1 VKFGPFLEE
10 KRANPATEELVP
22 AAKLMT
28 ELTESCQLYV
38 TFFDYLTAARPLA
51 V

>member
-1 VKFGPFLEE
+1 LAPFLLEE

-22 AAKLMT
+22 AATLMT

-38 TFFDYLTAARPLA
+38 TCFDYLTAARPLA